1 MSFHDRLAEAALR
14 DGNTVEQFRAAAQKH
29 ANAFWLYAAIGAAVW
44 YFAGWGWSLI
54 PLAVAVFTALQS
66 ASSTLTARRLEHL
79 EPIGPSAALT
89 AAALPAQI
97 DLNDVL
103 HVTIIDLI
111 REKYSSLLADQAQPY
126 AGCPYR
132 PASLLPY
139 PKDDIRRALNALL
152 DFVEGRRPSTLL
164 DVSIRTP
171 ELAETL
177 RIALITLDD
186 FLDLP
191 TESLPTKPQENA
203 LVGARLSRE

>member
-14 DGNTVEQFRAAAQKH
+14 DGNTAEQFRAAAQKH
-29 ANAFWLYAAIGAAVW
+29 ANAFWFYAAIGAAVW

-54 PLAVAVFTALQS
+54 PLGVAVFTALQS
-66 ASSTLTARRLEHL
+66 ASSTLTARRLEQL
-79 EPIGPSAALT
+79 EPFGPSAALT

-111 REKYSSLLADQAQPY
+111 REKYSAVLADQSQPY
-126 AGCPYR
+126 AGCLYWPT
-132 PASLLPY
+132 SLLPY
-139 PKDDIRRALNALL
+139 PKRDIKRALNALL

-177 RIALITLDD
+177 RIALIALDN
-186 FLDLP
+186 FLDVPTENLP
-191 TESLPTKPQENA
+191 TNPQENA
-203 LVGARLSRE
+203 LVGARLSRA